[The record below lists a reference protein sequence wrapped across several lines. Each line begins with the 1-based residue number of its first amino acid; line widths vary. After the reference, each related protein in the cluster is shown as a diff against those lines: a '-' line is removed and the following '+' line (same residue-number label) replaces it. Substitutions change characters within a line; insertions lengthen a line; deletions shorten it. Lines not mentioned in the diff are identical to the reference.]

1 VLSVDT
7 TLVAAMEGMGWRP
20 FCGVG
25 QAIFSLLG
33 VKPEGKKQ
41 EEEKR
46 KKRRKRRRR
55 LNVTR

>member
-1 VLSVDT
+1 MTFVTAL
-7 TLVAAMEGMGWRP
+7 EGMGWRP
-20 FCGVG
+20 FCGLG

-41 EEEKR
+41 EEEK
-46 KKRRKRRRR
+46 KKKRRRR